1 LVEYLPVSTSIGLQ
15 HIALVFVGGGAG
27 SVLRFAIARW
37 ATPAEWDGAGP
48 PFPYGTMI
56 VNILGCVAIG
66 LLAGWCGKREW
77 ATPLLIIGL
86 LGGFTTFSAFG
97 LDAVRLL
104 DAGHTGRAAAYVA
117 GSVVCGLAGVWIAVR
132 LGVWLEGAGLE

>member
-1 LVEYLPVSTSIGLQ
+1 MSGALTVSQL
-15 HIALVFVGGGAG
+15 ALVFVGGGVG

-37 ATPAEWDGAGP
+37 VTPGEWDGAGP
-48 PFPYGTMI
+48 PFPYGTML

-77 ATPLLIIGL
+77 ATPLLIVGL

-97 LDAVRLL
+97 LDTVRLL
-104 DAGHTGRAAAYVA
+104 DAGHAGRAAVYVA
-117 GSVVCGLAGVWIAVR
+117 GSVMCGLAGVWIAVR
-132 LGVWLEGAGLE
+132 LGIRFDESGLA